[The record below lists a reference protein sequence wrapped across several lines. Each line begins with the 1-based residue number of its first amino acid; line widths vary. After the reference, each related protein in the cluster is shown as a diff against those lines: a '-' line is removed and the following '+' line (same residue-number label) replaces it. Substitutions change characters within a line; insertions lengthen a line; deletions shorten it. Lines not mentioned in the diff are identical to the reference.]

1 MSFIQGLFKYK
12 MKRKKKEDKSHDKE
26 NKVILPLT
34 SSLNENISYIENL
47 FEDCHDVVKRKFP
60 IGEEKKAWAY
70 IVYIDSMVDRQ
81 VIEQSILQPL
91 MVEVREVLPKIE
103 NMHASLLDFIKD
115 GGMTTADL
123 KNVDTLDEVCSAI
136 LSGDTILMIDGY
148 EQAIVIATKGWPN
161 RGVQEPDTE
170 PVVRG
175 SKEGFSE
182 ALRINT
188 VLIRRRIRDTKLKV
202 KQIKVGVRSQTD
214 IAMMYLEDVVRSDI
228 LEEVNQRIHHF
239 KVDAILDS
247 GQLEQLIQ
255 DDWRS
260 PFPQIQ
266 VTQRPDKAASAILE
280 GRIAIIV
287 DNSPFVLLV
296 PTTLNCFFQSS
307 EDFYERWQIMS
318 FIRIIRYGAAFFA
331 VALPGL
337 YIALT
342 TFHPAMIPTNLMLS
356 IAAARQGV
364 PFPAIVE
371 VLIMELAFEL
381 LREAGVRL
389 PDPIG
394 STIGIV
400 GGIII
405 GQAAVE
411 ANIVSPIIVIIVS
424 LTAISSFAIPS
435 HSLGVAFRLSK
446 YLIILLSSIL
456 GMYGFLLGIVTLLIH
471 LSSLKSFNIPYLA
484 PYAGLHPLY
493 NNDLKDSL
501 LRLPIF
507 LLNKRPIFARP
518 DQRIRLKTIDPK
530 KKK

>member
-1 MSFIQGLFKYK
+1 
-12 MKRKKKEDKSHDKE
+12 
-26 NKVILPLT
+26 
-34 SSLNENISYIENL
+34 
-47 FEDCHDVVKRKFP
+47 
-60 IGEEKKAWAY
+60 
-70 IVYIDSMVDRQ
+70 
-81 VIEQSILQPL
+81 
-91 MVEVREVLPKIE
+91 
-103 NMHASLLDFIKD
+103 
-115 GGMTTADL
+115 
-123 KNVDTLDEVCSAI
+123 
-136 LSGDTILMIDGY
+136 
-148 EQAIVIATKGWPN
+148 
-161 RGVQEPDTE
+161 
-170 PVVRG
+170 
-175 SKEGFSE
+175 
-182 ALRINT
+182 
-188 VLIRRRIRDTKLKV
+188 
-202 KQIKVGVRSQTD
+202 
-214 IAMMYLEDVVRSDI
+214 
-228 LEEVNQRIHHF
+228 
-239 KVDAILDS
+239 
-247 GQLEQLIQ
+247 
-255 DDWRS
+255 
-260 PFPQIQ
+260 
-266 VTQRPDKAASAILE
+266 
-280 GRIAIIV
+280 
-287 DNSPFVLLV
+287 
-296 PTTLNCFFQSS
+296 
-307 EDFYERWQIMS
+307 MS